1 MSWVLAVDFGTSNT
15 SAAHRIGPDRVE
27 SLPLT
32 HTSNLMSSSV
42 YIDPAHAISTGDVA
56 VNRASVD
63 PAGFV
68 VAPKA
73 HVSDR
78 SVLVRGQEVPV
89 AAMIAAVLRTVYGQS
104 LQRHNNHPPAEVV
117 LTHPEAWSERELSVL
132 REAASIAGLGGN
144 VSLISEPRAAAF
156 YYSRQHD
163 AKIVKGST
171 IAVFDFGGGTLDVA
185 VLTATDEWTFEV
197 LRAGGDN
204 ALGGKNLDATISRW
218 VDRQLADEDPD
229 LAAWLRRPEGLDAR
243 RNLDDQIR
251 RAKELLSQAPSAT
264 VRVTGNGADMTFTLT
279 RDEFEQLIEP
289 QITRGVQL
297 AASVLREAGV
307 DRGGL
312 QALYLTGGSSRIP
325 YVHRRLAELGPIA
338 TLDDPKTVVAKGA
351 AGFVA
356 GGRVTEPPADRQT
369 VALARDHAPGPRH
382 AAPTGRTQPAPAVF
396 AGAATPETTSA
407 GKRKPLLV
415 GAGVL
420 VAAAVAAGGVYAF
433 AQSGGT
439 GGTSTASA
447 DTVETTTVLASE
459 GGLPPATADSTYI
472 SESTDDVT
480 SILPAKLITSS
491 VSCEKAGF
499 SMENALRVDCDID
512 PASSLGKTIG
522 MGEHDYVTVSAY
534 RDDQYARSTLIRM
547 RDKPITGYTSVLS
560 EDGNRIIE
568 YQPSDPYTSF
578 FNGIDKTK
586 GLVISFSIAPVDK
599 GLTLLRELG
608 FPTS

>member
-1 MSWVLAVDFGTSNT
+1 
-15 SAAHRIGPDRVE
+15 
-27 SLPLT
+27 
-32 HTSNLMSSSV
+32 
-42 YIDPAHAISTGDVA
+42 
-56 VNRASVD
+56 
-63 PAGFV
+63 
-68 VAPKA
+68 
-73 HVSDR
+73 
-78 SVLVRGQEVPV
+78 
-89 AAMIAAVLRTVYGQS
+89 
-104 LQRHNNHPPAEVV
+104 
-117 LTHPEAWSERELSVL
+117 
-132 REAASIAGLGGN
+132 
-144 VSLISEPRAAAF
+144 
-156 YYSRQHD
+156 
-163 AKIVKGST
+163 
-171 IAVFDFGGGTLDVA
+171 
-185 VLTATDEWTFEV
+185 
-197 LRAGGDN
+197 N

-356 GGRVTEPPADRQT
+356 GGRVTDPAADQQT

-382 AAPTGRTQPAPAVF
+382 AAPTGRPQPAPAVF
-396 AGAATPETTSA
+396 ADAATSGTASA

-433 AQSGGT
+433 VQSGGT
-439 GGTSTASA
+439 GGTSTAAA

-459 GGLPPATADSTYI
+459 GGLPPATSDSTYI